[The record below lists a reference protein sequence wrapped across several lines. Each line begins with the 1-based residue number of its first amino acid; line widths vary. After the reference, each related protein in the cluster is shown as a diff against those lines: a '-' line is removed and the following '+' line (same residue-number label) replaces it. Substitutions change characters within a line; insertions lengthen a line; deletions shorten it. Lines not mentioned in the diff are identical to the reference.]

1 MKDKYSERVWLE
13 RKILASLIMDYDGL
27 IDFLDINIWDFQP
40 KHREIIKAMKESQ
53 STDPTIIASKTQNV
67 SIDEI
72 WDITTEIFSANQ
84 NDFEW
89 YVESLKEIIERET
102 LENKINNIAIKLK
115 WWVSLNSI
123 YEDIWDLKVDKTEVS
138 DGEVLYEL
146 LQEVS
151 GEKEVKIISTW
162 YKWLDNLVWGYEPWQ
177 VVVIWARPWIW
188 KSMFAINLMNNN
200 ILAWEKVALFSL
212 EMDRK
217 QVYRRLLS
225 MNSWISVWKLKHKAE
240 WEALNR
246 VQIWF
251 QRLEQQAE
259 NCQIFDNVHT
269 IWEME
274 RKIRMLVHKYWTS
287 IVYIDYL
294 QLIRN
299 PNVKNNPVESI
310 TDMSQRLK
318 QLALELKIT
327 IVELSQLNRDADN
340 SVIQKASQLRGSG
353 SIEQDADMI
362 WILQKVDEDSEILN
376 VGVKKCRDGRIWD
389 VDLIQTSDIMLIK
402 DKPLPSKPF

>member
-1 MKDKYSERVWLE
+1 MKDKYSERVGLE
-13 RKILASLIMDYDGL
+13 RKILASLIQDYDGL
-27 IDFLDINIWDFQP
+27 IDFLDIDIWNFQP
-40 KHREIIKAMKESQ
+40 KHREILRALKETNSN
-53 STDPTIIASKTQNV
+53 DPTIIASKTQNV
-67 SIDEI
+67 STD
-72 WDITTEIFSANQ
+72 DIRDIVADIFYTNQ
-84 NDFEW
+84 SDFEW
-89 YVESLKEIIERET
+89 YVDSLKEVIERET
-102 LENKINNIAIKLK
+102 LENKINNISIKLK
-115 WWVSLNSI
+115 WWVSLDSI
-123 YEDIWDLKVDKTEVS
+123 YEDIWDLKIDKTEVS

-162 YKWLDNLVWGYEPWQ
+162 YKGLDNLIWWYEPWQ
-177 VVVIWARPWIW
+177 IVVIWARPWIW

-217 QVYRRLLS
+217 QVYRRLLA
-225 MNSWISVWKLKHKAE
+225 MNSWVSVWKLKHKTE
-240 WEALNR
+240 WEALDR
-246 VQIWF
+246 VQKWF
-251 QRLEQQAE
+251 QRLETQAE
-259 NCQIFDNVHT
+259 NCQIFDNVHS
-269 IWEME
+269 INEVE
-274 RKIRMLVHKYWTS
+274 RKIRFLVHKYWTT

-294 QLIRN
+294 QLIKN

-340 SVIQKASQLRGSG
+340 SIIQKASQLRGSW

-362 WILQKVDEDSEILN
+362 WILQKDDESSNRLN
-376 VGVKKCRDGRIWD
+376 VWVKKCRDGRIWD
-389 VDLIQTSDIMLIK
+389 VELGQISDIMLIT
-402 DKPLPSKPF
+402 DLPSKPF

>member
-1 MKDKYSERVWLE
+1 MKDKFEERVGLE
-13 RKILASLIMDYDGL
+13 RKILASLIIDYHWL
-27 IDFLDINIWDFQP
+27 IDFLDVDIGNFQP
-40 KHREIIKAMKESQ
+40 DHREILKALKETQ
-53 STDPTIIASKTQNV
+53 SNDPTVIASKTQNV

-72 WDITTEIFSANQ
+72 RDITTEVLYTNQ

-89 YVESLKEIIERET
+89 YVDAFKEIVERET
-102 LENKINNIAIKLK
+102 LENKINSISIKLK
-115 WWVSLNSI
+115 GWVSLNSI
-123 YEDIWDLKVDKTEVS
+123 YQDISELKVDKTEVS
-138 DGEVLYEL
+138 DWEVLFEL
-146 LQEVS
+146 LQEIS
-151 GEKEVKIISTW
+151 WEKEVKIISTW
-162 YKWLDNLVWGYEPWQ
+162 YRELDNLIGWYEPWQ
-177 VVVIWARPWIW
+177 IVVIWARPWIW

-200 ILAWEKVALFSL
+200 ILAWERVALFSL

-217 QVYRRLLS
+217 QVYRRLLA
-225 MNSWISVWKLKHKAE
+225 MNSWVSVWKLKHKAE
-240 WEALNR
+240 WEALDR
-246 VQIWF
+246 VQKWF
-251 QRLEQQAE
+251 QRLEHQAE

-274 RKIRMLVHKYWTS
+274 RKIRFLVHKYWTS

-327 IVELSQLNRDADN
+327 IVELSQLNRDADS

-362 WILQKVDEDSEILN
+362 WILQKQDENSDTLN
-376 VGVKKCRDGRIWD
+376 VWVKKCRDGRIWD

-402 DKPLPSKPF
+402 DKPLPNKPF